1 MTVGRFRAIDDGQC
15 TIDHARMRLYVCS
28 FAFPPARDRVL
39 LIRKNRPAW
48 QAGKLNGVGG
58 KIEPGET
65 PRQAARREFEEE
77 TGLALPEEAFEH
89 VLTLAGPDDISVP
102 DRPGPIGWQGL
113 FFGVICDVDA
123 ARSVTDE
130 GLEVHPVAALPDSVI
145 PNLRWIIP
153 MMLDQWLAA
162 GEYEVD
168 VRGGGRRDR

>member
-1 MTVGRFRAIDDGQC
+1 
-15 TIDHARMRLYVCS
+15 MRLYVCS

-77 TGLALPEEAFEH
+77 TGLALSEEAFGH

-102 DRPGPIGWQGL
+102 DRP
-113 FFGVICDVDA
+113 
-123 ARSVTDE
+123 
-130 GLEVHPVAALPDSVI
+130 
-145 PNLRWIIP
+145 
-153 MMLDQWLAA
+153 
-162 GEYEVD
+162 
-168 VRGGGRRDR
+168 